1 MQFILIKIR
10 NERDTTVITA
20 GCRIEAN
27 FKFIYLP
34 PFYGCGDFPVI
45 KHVTYITC
53 GKEKKDQF
61 LFEPRAVSIRTWRRN
76 SQDLYI

>member
-53 GKEKKDQF
+53 GKRKKRSIF
-61 LFEPRAVSIRTWRRN
+61 IRTKSSVN
-76 SQDLYI
+76 KDLEA